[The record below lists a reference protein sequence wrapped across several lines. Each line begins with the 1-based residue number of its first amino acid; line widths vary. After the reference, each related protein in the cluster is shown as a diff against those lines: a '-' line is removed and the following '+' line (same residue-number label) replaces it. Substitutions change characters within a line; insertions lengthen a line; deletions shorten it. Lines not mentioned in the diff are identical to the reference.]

1 MNALQP
7 LRIASTAPGMVW
19 LIRTY
24 SPPDKPHFVRAF
36 EVGSDSKD
44 CEWGS
49 AGCRQFRV
57 YVPGGR
63 ASWRNAYQATQ
74 KLLSKMR
81 AAGAIA
87 PNQKAV

>member
-1 MNALQP
+1 MDALQP

-19 LIRTY
+19 LIRAY

-36 EVGSDSKD
+36 EVSSDSKD

-63 ASWRNAYQATQ
+63 VHSRNVAKATRS
-74 KLLSKMR
+74 LLLKMN

-87 PNQKAV
+87 PNHKAV